1 MTSPCIKAKL
11 SSSAAPCCAVAA
23 IKPSKTWPIKSVLI
37 LVSSS
42 PKLTIDT
49 DCRTYRAKRKH
60 EQIGAGGGIRTPEGA
75 RPFDLQSNAFDR
87 FATPAFVEPP
97 DGFEPTTF
105 TLQKCCSTS

>member
-11 SSSAAPCCAVAA
+11 SSSAAPGCAGAA
-23 IKPSKTWPIKSVLI
+23 IKSSKTSPIKSVLI

-87 FATPAFVEPP
+87 FPTRGCLQHPA
-97 DGFEPTTF
+97 GLQPTTLS
-105 TLQKCCSTS
+105 LQK